1 MTEPAVSSTPGPQPA
16 LTPRQ
21 QLKADR
27 REALL
32 AAAKHLIAKHGYL
45 GVRLEDIGGAA
56 GVSGPAVYRH
66 FASKDAVL
74 AALLVGISHTLRDG
88 GQRVRQSAPSPSQA
102 LLALV
107 AWQLDFALTEPELIL
122 IYDRDRFHLPPEDLQ
137 DVRRTQRAYVE
148 IWVEVISAAA
158 PSGRVEVDRT
168 RAHAVIGLINST
180 PRIPGTSDP
189 GQTREVLTRMA
200 LGALGLEARGH
211 EARGL
216 ETRGLETRGLDPGGP
231 RAGRP
236 RR

>member
-1 MTEPAVSSTPGPQPA
+1 MSEPATSSTPGPQSA
-16 LTPRQ
+16 LTPPAPTLRQ

-32 AAAKHLIAKHGYL
+32 AAARQLIAKHGYR
-45 GVRLEDIGGAA
+45 GGRLEDIGGAA

-88 GQRVRQSAPSPSQA
+88 GARVQQSAPSPAQA
-102 LLALV
+102 LLGLV

-122 IYDRDRFHLPPEDLQ
+122 IYDRDRFHLPPPDLQ

-158 PSGRVEVDRT
+158 PSGRIEVDRT
-168 RAHAVIGLINST
+168 RAHAVIGLINSA
-180 PRIPGTSDP
+180 PRIPGTSES
-189 GQTREVLTRMA
+189 GQTREVLTTMA
-200 LGALGLEARGH
+200 RGALGLH
-211 EARGL
+211 E
-216 ETRGLETRGLDPGGP
+216 GGQP
-231 RAGRP
+231 KAGRP
-236 RR
+236 RLGT

>member
-1 MTEPAVSSTPGPQPA
+1 
-16 LTPRQ
+16 
-21 QLKADR
+21 
-27 REALL
+27 LL
-32 AAAKHLIAKHGYL
+32 AAAKQLIAKHGYL

-66 FASKDAVL
+66 FVSKDAVL
-74 AALLVGISHTLRDG
+74 A
-88 GQRVRQSAPSPSQA
+88 
-102 LLALV
+102 
-107 AWQLDFALTEPELIL
+107 EPELIL

-180 PRIPGTSDP
+180 PRIPGPSKSAR
-189 GQTREVLTRMA
+189 TREVLTAMA
-200 LGALGLEARGH
+200 LGALGL
-211 EARGL
+211 
-216 ETRGLETRGLDPGGP
+216 DPGGQP

>member
-1 MTEPAVSSTPGPQPA
+1 MSEPAVPSTSTPQSA

-32 AAAKHLIAKHGYL
+32 AAAKRLIAKHGYL

-88 GQRVRQSAPSPSQA
+88 GQRIRESAATPSEA
-102 LLALV
+102 LLGLV
-107 AWQLDFALTEPELIL
+107 AWQLDFALSEPELIL
-122 IYDRDRFHLPPEDLQ
+122 IYDRDRFHLPPENLH

-148 IWVEVISAAA
+148 IWVDVIRAAA
-158 PSGRVEVDRT
+158 PSGSVAEDRT
-168 RAHAVIGLINST
+168 RAHAVIGLINSA
-180 PRIPGTSDP
+180 PRIPGTS
-189 GQTREVLTRMA
+189 GSAQTRKVLYRMA
-200 LGALGLEARGH
+200 LGAVGVDDAGQ
-211 EARGL
+211 
-216 ETRGLETRGLDPGGP
+216 P
-231 RAGRP
+231 RVDCGRLP
-236 RR
+236 SGKDAELRVRSGKS

>member
-1 MTEPAVSSTPGPQPA
+1 MSEPATSSMPSSPPALNPPALNPPALNPPALNPPALNPPA
-16 LTPRQ
+16 LTSRQ

-88 GQRVRQSAPSPSQA
+88 GRRVRESAHTPSQA
-102 LLALV
+102 LLGLV

-158 PSGRVEVDRT
+158 PSGRVELDRT

-180 PRIPGTSDP
+180 PRIPGP
-189 GQTREVLTRMA
+189 GESAQTREVLTAMA
-200 LGALGLEARGH
+200 LGALGLE
-211 EARGL
+211 
-216 ETRGLETRGLDPGGP
+216 TR
-231 RAGRP
+231 
-236 RR
+236 

>member
-1 MTEPAVSSTPGPQPA
+1 MSEPGTSSMPGSPPA
-16 LTPRQ
+16 LTSRQ

-88 GQRVRQSAPSPSQA
+88 GQRVQDSAGSPTQA
-102 LLALV
+102 LLGLV

-122 IYDRDRFHLPPEDLQ
+122 IYDRDRFHLPPDDLQ

-148 IWVEVISAAA
+148 IWVEAISAAA
-158 PSGRVEVDRT
+158 PSGSVATDRT

-180 PRIPGTSDP
+180 PRIPGSTGP
-189 GQTREVLTRMA
+189 GPTRQVLTDMA
-200 LGALGLEARGH
+200 LGALGM
-211 EARGL
+211 
-216 ETRGLETRGLDPGGP
+216 T
-231 RAGRP
+231 
-236 RR
+236 

>member
-1 MTEPAVSSTPGPQPA
+1 MSEPAVSSTPGAQPA

-74 AALLVGISHTLRDG
+74 AALLVGISRTLRDG

-102 LLALV
+102 LLGLV
-107 AWQLDFALTEPELIL
+107 TWQLDFALTEPELIL
-122 IYDRDRFHLPPEDLQ
+122 IYDRDRFHLPPQDLQ

-148 IWVEVISAAA
+148 IWVEAISAAA
-158 PSGRVEVDRT
+158 PSGSVEVDRT

-180 PRIPGTSDP
+180 PRIPGTSES
-189 GQTREVLTRMA
+189 GRTREVLTGMA
-200 LGALGLEARGH
+200 LGALGLQARGL

-216 ETRGLETRGLDPGGP
+216 EARGLEARGLDPGGP